1 MSTFWKP
8 TQQPELYHYGVKGM
22 KWKNK
27 KGVQEQ
33 VQPGVTGMGAGAI
46 SNWDSVSGVKNM
58 TSTLAFNT
66 KSRIAYENS
75 RPEWQKK
82 WRRSEARKKLKD
94 ILSSIKGKKKSSHGD
109 RPRSR
114 KRNVTGGGKGVKL
127 RGSATK

>member
-1 MSTFWKP
+1 MSDFWKP
-8 TQQPELYHYGVKGM
+8 SEQNELYHYGVKGM

-33 VQPGVTGMGAGAI
+33 AQAGVTGMGAGAI
-46 SNWDSVSGVKNM
+46 SNWDSVSGAKNM

-94 ILSSIKGKKKSSHGD
+94 ILSSIRGKKKSSHGD